1 MQITKFYARDQRAM
15 TALANCGYVPLEHL
29 KQDGLRDKRINNY
42 IKDNICT
49 KERVYDAN
57 GTYQEALKLTDVGRK
72 LATKLY
78 DITDFQHAASIE
90 HDSKLSAI
98 YHTLTDL
105 EREDWKNESQLRRE
119 FEEMLEKQSFEN
131 TKLIEEMRENNKIA
145 VADACYNNTLIEV
158 TTSNYH
164 SAEIEMHDNYAEIV
178 QLDINY
184 Y

>member
-1 MQITKFYARDQRAM
+1 MRITKFYARDQRAM
-15 TALANCGYVPLEHL
+15 KALANCGYVPIEHL

-42 IKDNICT
+42 VKDDICT
-49 KERVYDAN
+49 KERVYNAD
-57 GTYQEALKLTDVGRK
+57 GTYQESLKFTEQGRK

-98 YHTLTDL
+98 YHSLDEL

-119 FEEMLEKQSFEN
+119 FEEMLEKQSFED
-131 TKLIEEMRENNKIA
+131 TKIIEEMRENQRIA
-145 VADACYNNTLIEV
+145 VADACYNDTLIEV
-158 TTSNYH
+158 TTENYH
-164 SAEIEMHDNYAEIV
+164 TNEIEMHDNYAEIM